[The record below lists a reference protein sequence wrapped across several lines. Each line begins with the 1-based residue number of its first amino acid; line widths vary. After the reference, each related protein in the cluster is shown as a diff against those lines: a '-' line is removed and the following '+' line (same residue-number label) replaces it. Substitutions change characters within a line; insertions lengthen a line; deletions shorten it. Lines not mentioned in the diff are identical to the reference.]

1 VRPRLP
7 ALAAG
12 LLALAGL
19 TWNLG
24 GYALLEPDEGRNA
37 EVMREIATGGPWWLP
52 RLNGLPY
59 VDKPIVHFA
68 AGAVAVRA
76 FGATETAARL
86 PALAFTLGTIL
97 VVGAFARRTIG
108 PDAGWHAAVITAATP
123 FTLAYARTVIFDA
136 TLTFFVTAALAAFFL
151 AVEAARH
158 DRPADR
164 WILAGWAAVGLGV
177 LTKGPVALAFPLLVA
192 VPYAVWRR
200 RVWTVLDP
208 TGLLLLLA
216 MVLPWVF
223 AMSSVVPDF
232 LRYVLFVETAQRL
245 GTDALGRTEP
255 WWYFLPM
262 LCAAALPWSLLLA
275 RAFPHAWAAVRA
287 RRLDPRVIYG
297 VLWILL
303 PLLLFSLS
311 RSKRPQY
318 LLPLIPPVGLLVAF
332 WWSQYRDRLVGARLA
347 GAGLMVLG
355 GTLLVLA
362 PVIPGWFDTRSAVGG
377 AIGPTAVRL
386 GIVTLASGMAAV
398 FLARRGTWALPA
410 LVLPVAAIPF
420 VSMTLMDR
428 IGEDRSSRAAAAAV
442 RPFLTAE
449 SEIIAVATYPL
460 SLPFYLGRT
469 LTLATADGHEL
480 TSNYIVRRHE
490 RLRALAGSTLRP
502 PGWWE
507 EALATCDRPRLF
519 VVPVDRRD
527 VRDRLESSLALLA
540 MTRKFAI
547 YGPCGGG
554 MLARGS

>member
-1 VRPRLP
+1 
-7 ALAAG
+7 
-12 LLALAGL
+12 
-19 TWNLG
+19 
-24 GYALLEPDEGRNA
+24 
-37 EVMREIATGGPWWLP
+37 
-52 RLNGLPY
+52 
-59 VDKPIVHFA
+59 
-68 AGAVAVRA
+68 
-76 FGATETAARL
+76 
-86 PALAFTLGTIL
+86 
-97 VVGAFARRTIG
+97 
-108 PDAGWHAAVITAATP
+108 
-123 FTLAYARTVIFDA
+123 
-136 TLTFFVTAALAAFFL
+136 
-151 AVEAARH
+151 
-158 DRPADR
+158 
-164 WILAGWAAVGLGV
+164 
-177 LTKGPVALAFPLLVA
+177 
-192 VPYAVWRR
+192 
-200 RVWTVLDP
+200 
-208 TGLLLLLA
+208 
-216 MVLPWVF
+216 
-223 AMSSVVPDF
+223 
-232 LRYVLFVETAQRL
+232 
-245 GTDALGRTEP
+245 
-255 WWYFLPM
+255 
-262 LCAAALPWSLLLA
+262 
-275 RAFPHAWAAVRA
+275 VRA

-502 PGWWE
+502 P
-507 EALATCDRPRLF
+507 ATCDRPRLF